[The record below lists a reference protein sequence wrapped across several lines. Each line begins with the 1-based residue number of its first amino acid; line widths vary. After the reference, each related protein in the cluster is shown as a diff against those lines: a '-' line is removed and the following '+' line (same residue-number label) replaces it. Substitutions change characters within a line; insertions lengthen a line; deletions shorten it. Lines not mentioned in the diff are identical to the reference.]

1 MNDPECI
8 YYITTQ
14 GFDVKDLY
22 DNWYDVSRIKKA
34 YRVED
39 SLREFRLREKF
50 IQRYGFA
57 ILTREAIEV
66 IHPYAPLLEL
76 GAGSGYWT
84 YELQNY
90 GVDVI
95 ATDSHS
101 ETFGWFQSGKTVQGR
116 WSKTYVEIEKLEAVD
131 AVRKYPNRNLLV
143 VWPSYGESW
152 AADALGT
159 FTGQVVVYMGEW
171 GSACADD
178 RFFDLLDQRFSD
190 QVYVRM
196 PHFWG
201 LYDRYLKICKQPKKL
216 TEGNQQHD

>member
-1 MNDPECI
+1 MNDLECV
-8 YYITTQ
+8 YFITTQ

-22 DNWYDVSRIKKA
+22 EEWYDFR
-34 YRVED
+34 RTERLED

-66 IHPYAPLLEL
+66 IRPYGPLLEI

-101 ETFGWFQSGKTVQGR
+101 EAFGWFQSGTSIRGR
-116 WSKTYVEIEKLEAVD
+116 WKKTFVNVEKLEAVD

-152 AADALGT
+152 AADALDT

-171 GSACADD
+171 GSACAED
-178 RFFDLLDQRFSD
+178 RFFDQLDQRFSD

-201 LYDRYLKICKQPKKL
+201 LYDRYLKICKQPKQL
-216 TEGNQQHD
+216 TEGNKQND